1 MKTTFISFIWFITMM
16 TSLSAFAGA
25 PQQIIVQF
33 ETEISEARK
42 AEVNQ
47 QITDIVKVGF
57 SLAESSNEIRWVIK
71 LGARVDKDE
80 LERMIKALKEVNDV
94 RYAELDAILQIF

>member
-16 TSLSAFAGA
+16 TSLSAMAGP

-57 SLAESSNEIRWVIK
+57 TLAESSNEIRWVIK
-71 LGARVDKDE
+71 LDSRVE
-80 LERMIKALKEVNDV
+80 KE
-94 RYAELDAILQIF
+94 ELDRICFWGDFPK